1 MLQHNA
7 NERAAYEV
15 TLYHQDVRAA
25 VQNNRHHAFFS
36 DHWADFKFRVV
47 MAKGETEARKLV
59 TERYPPE
66 EGFVVQELAAVN

>member
-7 NERAAYEV
+7 NHRAAYEV

-36 DHWADFKFRVV
+36 DHWADFKVRGV
-47 MAKGETEARKLV
+47 MAQDETEARQLV